1 MFKTWKIDEI
11 LCRIMHKTDVY
22 KNWIDYCKRDK
33 SMEENKKR
41 NIWPEIEMLAP
52 GVWNIEFGFGNTV
65 YVVEG
70 SKKAIVIDTGMSDA
84 QILPVIKTLTN
95 KSLELAIT
103 HVHGDHMR
111 YASDFSVRYMCDRDV
126 AIADQMLDRF
136 DMPQVKQLTYQSV
149 HEWDVLDLG
158 NVTLQVISMYGHTPG
173 SVGYYCKEKNMLFC
187 GDAIGSGM
195 GVWMYVPHALKL
207 EEYRKSLNN
216 FISWA
221 KKQPPMK
228 FFSGHRIMNF
238 AMPALDKPFIESMQA
253 AEIAWK
259 NKTPINEPNVKMAQ
273 NLYDLCGDILQKKT
287 VGIPRADMSGGGG
300 TVPLMAMKDNAAIL
314 YTEELI

>member
-22 KNWIDYCKRDK
+22 KNWVDYCKRDK

-84 QILPVIKTLTN
+84 QILPVIKTLTD
-95 KSLELAIT
+95 KPLELAIT

-111 YASDFSVRYMCDRDV
+111 YASDFSVRYMSDWDV

-136 DMPQVKQLTYQSV
+136 D
-149 HEWDVLDLG
+149 
-158 NVTLQVISMYGHTPG
+158 
-173 SVGYYCKEKNMLFC
+173 
-187 GDAIGSGM
+187 
-195 GVWMYVPHALKL
+195 
-207 EEYRKSLNN
+207 
-216 FISWA
+216 
-221 KKQPPMK
+221 
-228 FFSGHRIMNF
+228 
-238 AMPALDKPFIESMQA
+238 MPALDKPFIESMQA

-273 NLYDLCGDILQKKT
+273 NLYNLCGDILQKKT

-300 TVPLMAMKDNAAIL
+300 TVPLMAMKDNATIL